1 MTLNELVAVA
11 VMGYTAI
18 AQTDGIN
25 SKSGGTYYCN
35 DRLYWFEDD
44 YGLLQRPYK
53 PSTWIGDAWEVVEKM
68 KERGTKQN
76 PVEFTL
82 VTPYRPK
89 NSDQTMPFWARFR
102 INGID
107 GKAKGDDPARTICLA
122 ALRAVGVSEERI
134 SQATK
139 EVAR

>member
-1 MTLNELVAVA
+1 MTLNELVAVE
-11 VMGYTAI
+11 VMGAVTIDTLDNCPNGFYVRNHAAYYGNDAGRNRCCAFMPTTSI
-18 AQTDGIN
+18 A
-25 SKSGGTYYCN
+25 
-35 DRLYWFEDD
+35 
-44 YGLLQRPYK
+44 
-53 PSTWIGDAWEVVEKM
+53 DAWEVVEKM
-68 KERGTKQN
+68 KERGTKDQ

-107 GKAKGDDPARTICLA
+107 GKAKGDDPARTVCLA

-134 SQATK
+134 AQATK